1 MEQDKDTEKIKK
13 VKKSR
18 KRVLLWL
25 LLIPLQLVINKLLIE
40 HGIAMD
46 LKLASQSSY
55 TEGHPAPG
63 VTIIFFMIAVVMTA
77 FVVTAVIVI
86 ICVRLYYISK
96 KERETG
102 LEKPVAKKI
111 PVFLVIIFSVII
123 GTVILPVFFAF
134 LLLVIQKFR
143 Y

>member
-1 MEQDKDTEKIKK
+1 MEQDKDTEKINK

-18 KRVLLWL
+18 IRVLLWL
-25 LLIPLQLVINKLLIE
+25 LLIPLQLVISKLLVETGVAI
-40 HGIAMD
+40 D
-46 LKLASQSSY
+46 VKLASQSGY

-63 VTIIFFMIAVVMTA
+63 VTIIFFMIATVMMA
-77 FVVTAVIVI
+77 FVVTTVIVI

-96 KERETG
+96 KEREEG

-111 PVFLVIIFSVII
+111 PIFLAIIFSIII
-123 GTVILPVFFAF
+123 GTVILTVFFIF
-134 LLLVIQKFR
+134 LLLIIQNFR